1 MSFATVSSSSS
12 SSSSKS
18 FFSSFVSKNLSHF
31 FPPLTFLTPLF
42 LSRDSDFPTT
52 TAKSPSSSRECRHGF
67 CRWRARHRVFFPSA
81 RSSSRERGSR
91 VSSEDGDERNIQ
103 SNGEKYLEEY
113 REKYIKTGSIL
124 PVYHAMAGV
133 FATAYVVT
141 WPTEYRHFK
150 AAQEGGH
157 H

>member
-1 MSFATVSSSSS
+1 MAFVGGGERGIA
-12 SSSSKS
+12 S
-18 FFSSFVSKNLSHF
+18 FFRQLGRLRVREV
-31 FPPLTFLTPLF
+31 PLRKTVT
-42 LSRDSDFPTT
+42 
-52 TAKSPSSSRECRHGF
+52 RE
-67 CRWRARHRVFFPSA
+67 
-81 RSSSRERGSR
+81 
-91 VSSEDGDERNIQ
+91 NIQ

-150 AAQEGGH
+150 AQQEGGH

>member
-1 MSFATVSSSSS
+1 MAFVGGERGIA
-12 SSSSKS
+12 S
-18 FFSSFVSKNLSHF
+18 FFRQLGRLRVREV
-31 FPPLTFLTPLF
+31 PEFLRKTV
-42 LSRDSDFPTT
+42 T
-52 TAKSPSSSRECRHGF
+52 RE
-67 CRWRARHRVFFPSA
+67 S
-81 RSSSRERGSR
+81 
-91 VSSEDGDERNIQ
+91 IQ

-150 AAQEGGH
+150 AAQEGGGH
-157 H
+157 

>member
-1 MSFATVSSSSS
+1 MAFVGGARVA
-12 SSSSKS
+12 S
-18 FFSSFVSKNLSHF
+18 FFRQLGRLRVKEV
-31 FPPLTFLTPLF
+31 PDFLRKTV
-42 LSRDSDFPTT
+42 T
-52 TAKSPSSSRECRHGF
+52 KE
-67 CRWRARHRVFFPSA
+67 
-81 RSSSRERGSR
+81 
-91 VSSEDGDERNIQ
+91 NIQ

-150 AAQEGGH
+150 AQQEGGH